1 LQQCSSALILATR
14 SNTIF
19 AKPYYLRIAMKT
31 ISIKLPDDLLAKI
44 HAAKKRG
51 ETRSAFIRES
61 VEESLSKEKNPST
74 GSCLDDARDLSG
86 CVQGPPDL
94 SMNPAHMDHYGR

>member
-1 LQQCSSALILATR
+1 
-14 SNTIF
+14 
-19 AKPYYLRIAMKT
+19 MKT

-44 HAAKKRG
+44 QYAAKKRG

-61 VEESLSKEKNPST
+61 VEESLSKEKNPSA
-74 GSCLDDARDLSG
+74 GSCLDHAGDLSG

-94 SMNPAHMDHYGR
+94 SANPAHMDHYGR

>member
-1 LQQCSSALILATR
+1 
-14 SNTIF
+14 
-19 AKPYYLRIAMKT
+19 MKT

-44 HAAKKRG
+44 QSAAKKRG

-61 VEESLSKEKNPST
+61 VEESLSQKKNQST
-74 GSCLDDARDLSG
+74 GSCFELARDLAG

-94 SMNPAHMDHYGR
+94 STNPEHMDHYGR

>member
-1 LQQCSSALILATR
+1 
-14 SNTIF
+14 
-19 AKPYYLRIAMKT
+19 MKT

-44 HAAKKRG
+44 QYAAKKKG

-61 VEESLSKEKNPST
+61 VEESLSREKNPST
-74 GSCLDDARDLSG
+74 GSCLDHARDLAG

-94 SMNPAHMDHYGR
+94 STNPAHMDHYGR